1 VGEVPFALPSGPTLP
16 LKSAVVLSLAN
27 MKEKF
32 TWPLGSMAPA
42 TLPCLVGPSACFHW
56 AGPLAP
62 GPVELN
68 VMSSPVV
75 RLMVT

>member
-1 VGEVPFALPSGPTLP
+1 LDAAAWAQVIGAKLLHWTSGGEVP
-16 LKSAVVLSLAN
+16 
-27 MKEKF
+27 F
-32 TWPLGSMAPA
+32 TWPLGSMTPA